1 MLNAS
6 ARSRS
11 DHPPCRLLL
20 FLRCY
25 LALREISFSKQAV
38 VEHVIRHPDV
48 MPQNCRQ
55 KTKLGIYTEG
65 SEMYELDAV
74 TIIASI
80 IITWGIGLAPPLLIR
95 YAILKRPMDKW
106 PAIGTCAIF
115 WFLNIIIFTALG
127 SKSKTHGALTLVAFV
142 SYWILRKA
150 VKAKESAQ

>member
-1 MLNAS
+1 
-6 ARSRS
+6 
-11 DHPPCRLLL
+11 
-20 FLRCY
+20 
-25 LALREISFSKQAV
+25 
-38 VEHVIRHPDV
+38 
-48 MPQNCRQ
+48 
-55 KTKLGIYTEG
+55 
-65 SEMYELDAV
+65 MYEFDAV

-106 PAIGTCAIF
+106 PAIGTCAIL

-150 VKAKESAQ
+150 VKVKESAQ